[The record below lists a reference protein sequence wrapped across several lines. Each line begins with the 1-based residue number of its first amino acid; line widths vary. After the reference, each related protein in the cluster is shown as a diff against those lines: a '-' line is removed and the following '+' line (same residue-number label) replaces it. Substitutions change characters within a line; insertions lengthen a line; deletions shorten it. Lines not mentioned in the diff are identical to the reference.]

1 MAEKNPIIQAN
12 LRAMEMI
19 WSQVPKEVKNGIE
32 YITYIKND
40 LPYLYYSGLVDT
52 QRYKLEDWQQA
63 FEDCLGEDGRYW
75 ISHEKMLS
83 LGKFRYGKTVNEP
96 FDPFKMRMGRYEVDR
111 LWRLFESSVIPSCAL
126 PREYLKNV
134 YDQMVRQ
141 HKSFKQ
147 MFSEKDLKK
156 LKDSGQEIDFN
167 LSVPDEH
174 EGSISYVTVTREHLE
189 NLKKMLDTYPSP
201 RRKLEISVQQMRQ
214 EKLQQLADIAASP
227 QKSAFESGPD
237 FRNTAKK
244 SLKDM
249 LIKASE
255 NVAAGR
261 KTTGEVINVG
271 DVQKKKRP
279 PVKF

>member
-1 MAEKNPIIQAN
+1 MAEKNPLIQAN

-19 WSQVPKEVKNGIE
+19 WSQVPKEVKNGIQ
-32 YITYIKND
+32 YVTYIKND

-75 ISHEKMLS
+75 VSHEKMLS

-96 FDPFKMRMGRYEVDR
+96 FDPMKMRMGKYDIDR
-111 LWRLFESSVIPSCAL
+111 LWQVFERSIIPSCAL
-126 PREYLKNV
+126 PKEFLKNIF
-134 YDQMVRQ
+134 DQMLRQ
-141 HKSFKQ
+141 HKSLKQ
-147 MFSEKDLKK
+147 MFPEKALKK
-156 LKDSGQEIDFN
+156 LKDEGQEIDLN
-167 LSVPDEH
+167 LSVPYEH
-174 EGSISYVTVTREHLE
+174 EGAINFVTITSE
-189 NLKKMLDTYPSP
+189 NLKNLKKLLDTYPSP

-261 KTTGEVINVG
+261 KTSGEVINVG